1 MKANEAQGCLKGEGG
16 SMTSKARI
24 AIALACA
31 VLAVVASQ
39 AYAQEARRKEA
50 QLRQETLDR
59 YGGETV
65 RLVVAAHRL
74 EAGATISEKDVAL
87 KEWVSEL
94 APEGALMEL
103 EQAVGST
110 LTSNIAAG
118 QVLTDLSI
126 GSSDSS
132 LEIPSGMVAV
142 SFALTDKL
150 GLISG
155 VDVGSRVFAYRVDEG
170 GTQLVSGKVT
180 VVSIHSEG
188 GALSSSKTVTV
199 AARPDD
205 IPALLEAAAE
215 GTLRLVVPATNVSA
229 ASAGVVAAPSVVEPE
244 DGADGLDGLDGPA
257 DGADEPADGLDGPAD
272 GSDGPTDVAAEPED
286 GEPEDAADEAL
297 ASESGIG
304 LELSEGDEDGR

>member
-1 MKANEAQGCLKGEGG
+1 M
-16 SMTSKARI
+16 SSKARI

-65 RLVVAAHRL
+65 QLVVAAHRL
-74 EAGATISEKDVAL
+74 EAGATITERDVAL

-103 EQAVGST
+103 DQAVGST

-132 LEIPSGMVAV
+132 LEIPAGMVAV

-150 GLISG
+150 GLVSG
-155 VDVGSRVFAYRVDEG
+155 VDVGSRVFAYRVDED

-180 VVSIHSEG
+180 VVSIHAEG

-205 IPALLEAAAE
+205 IPALLEAAAQ
-215 GTLRLVVPATNVSA
+215 GTLRLVLPATNVTE
-229 ASAGVVAAPSVVEPE
+229 ASAGVVSAPSVVEPE
-244 DGADGLDGLDGPA
+244 NGSEGLLDGFEDAAETEDDESDSAG
-257 DGADEPADGLDGPAD
+257 DGADEADVKADAPEETDHPAETMGETAPKAKRTTEG
-272 GSDGPTDVAAEPED
+272 AAEGTTQSDESPELTEGNDD
-286 GEPEDAADEAL
+286 GH
-297 ASESGIG
+297 
-304 LELSEGDEDGR
+304 